1 MSKDL
6 RFGLTQDTIQK
17 ILQVFACHPNIEK
30 VYVYGSRAKETY
42 RPNSDIDLTLIAPK
56 MTIAELFKIET
67 ELDDLLLP
75 YKFDLSLFHTLD
87 NQQLV
92 EHIERVK
99 KEFV

>member
-1 MSKDL
+1 MSKTL
-6 RFGLTQDTIQK
+6 RFGLEEDVLRK
-17 ILQVFACHPNIEK
+17 ILSVFSRHPFIEK
-30 VYVYGSRAKETY
+30 TYVYGSRALGTY
-42 RPNSDIDLTLIAPK
+42 RPNSDIDLTLVAPQ
-56 MTIAELFKIET
+56 MNLTELFKIET

-75 YKFDLSLFHTLD
+75 YKIDLSLFHTLD

>member
-1 MSKDL
+1 MSKTL
-6 RFGLTQDTIQK
+6 RFGLEEDVLKK
-17 ILQVFACHPNIEK
+17 IFSVFSSHPLIEK
-30 VYVYGSRAKETY
+30 VYVYGSRALGTY
-42 RPNSDIDLTLIAPK
+42 RPNSDIDLTLVAPK
-56 MTIAELFKIET
+56 MNLTELFKIET

-75 YKFDLSLFHTLD
+75 YKIDLSLFHTLD